1 MKDKDFDGWNNEKK
15 KIDKDLS
22 KKHLWVNK
30 REIRLYYVWVNV
42 WNEISKNSPYIR
54 PCLVI
59 NNYFIGD
66 LIVII
71 PITTKYK
78 PKFENVF
85 YKLPIKSNI
94 SSFLMLNQ
102 ITVISKKRLV
112 RKIYIENKKIS
123 TIIFEEIINK
133 MKNLL

>member
-1 MKDKDFDGWNNEKK
+1 
-15 KIDKDLS
+15 
-22 KKHLWVNK
+22 
-30 REIRLYYVWVNV
+30 
-42 WNEISKNSPYIR
+42 
-54 PCLVI
+54 LVI